1 MPTIIKRRFGLFL
14 TACICAEFVTEGIAR
29 YVHHL
34 YPEMFNA
41 YLTAFVAL
49 LCFIA
54 FCLKHAIWKM
64 GLMRTLAVLIWIDEV
79 IMLSTH
85 PGWYYGSH
93 YLAEV
98 ALGGCV
104 WYLSR

>member
-1 MPTIIKRRFGLFL
+1 MPTVIRRRFGIFL
-14 TACICAEFVTEGIAR
+14 SACVCLEFILEGLAR
-29 YVHHL
+29 YQHGL

-49 LCFIA
+49 MALVA
-54 FCLKHAIWKM
+54 FCLKHAVWRM
-64 GLMRTLAVLIWIDEV
+64 GLMRTLAALIWVDEL

-85 PGWYYGSH
+85 PGWYYASH
-93 YLAEV
+93 YLAEL

-104 WYLSR
+104 WYLSK